1 MNSDDTNRNSSQLWE
16 TRSVLVSWPPRR
28 CLPSFAKASE
38 GHGLYSWVHLRGEC
52 DDGAVFH
59 KFGLLQSRLDN
70 NPVFGYSTGM
80 EKQNIIIFRSNINLD
95 DVKKIA
101 AETFGEMAKA
111 VIDIDRNIIAV
122 GGELHADAE
131 AVLLEDGSSQA
142 NLWGIN
148 IYPDKSP
155 DEQIEYT
162 SLINIRPSIGNR
174 SQEIEDQKIRDQIR
188 RIVDQMTKE
197 SK

>member
-1 MNSDDTNRNSSQLWE
+1 
-16 TRSVLVSWPPRR
+16 
-28 CLPSFAKASE
+28 
-38 GHGLYSWVHLRGEC
+38 
-52 DDGAVFH
+52 
-59 KFGLLQSRLDN
+59 
-70 NPVFGYSTGM
+70 M